1 MCGPPSPLLV
11 VFGCGSPHFCLAMH
25 PRGGREG
32 RLPLPRPAGPKQEY
46 QMDPQRE
53 KAMRSIFGEAEVP
66 DKTRSFKPLLCF
78 FRVLSLILASIFI
91 FEIFFFFSSV
101 SLYFPSLIYFL
112 FFCVSLFSKSYIL
125 FLPLY
130 TCILCVALV
139 SIQWPTL
146 RLRPQRNS

>member
-11 VFGCGSPHFCLAMH
+11 VFGCGSPLFCLAMH

-66 DKTRSFKPLLCF
+66 DKD
-78 FRVLSLILASIFI
+78 SLFQTFAL
-91 FEIFFFFSSV
+91 FFSCVLTYSCFY
-101 SLYFPSLIYFL
+101 LYF
-112 FFCVSLFSKSYIL
+112 
-125 FLPLY
+125 
-130 TCILCVALV
+130 
-139 SIQWPTL
+139 
-146 RLRPQRNS
+146 